1 MTGKEFILLL
11 KNESAHKDVIIEIEA
26 KYGMKLPMLVQKI
39 ISYSQESIFFENGW
53 RTLSTKD
60 VLEASEDLHVD
71 FSALKILPLFDTG
84 DNDFIVYCIVSDSW
98 AKFNIIDECFFKQK
112 KLLEEYF

>member
-1 MTGKEFILLL
+1 MTGKEFILQLI
-11 KNESAHKDVIIEIEA
+11 NESADKDVIKEIEA
-26 KYGMKLPMLVQKI
+26 KYGMKLPMIVQKI
-39 ISYSQESIFFENGW
+39 VSYSHESIFFENGG
-53 RTLSTKD
+53 RTLSTNE

-84 DNDFIVYCIVSDSW
+84 DNDFIVYCIESDSW

-112 KLLEEYF
+112 KSLEEYF